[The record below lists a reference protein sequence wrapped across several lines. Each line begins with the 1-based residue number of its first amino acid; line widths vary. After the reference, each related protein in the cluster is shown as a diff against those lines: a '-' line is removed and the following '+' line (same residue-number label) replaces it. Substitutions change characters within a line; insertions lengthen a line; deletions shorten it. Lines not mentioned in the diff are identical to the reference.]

1 MNITF
6 ELRAAYRLAG
16 VEIPIILSQENKEEN
31 GEKYDERRKI
41 FNTKFRFMPAAIVL
55 CTTTEQVSVAVK
67 FTSKLALP
75 LRVRSGGHDH
85 EGECSGTD
93 TILLDLS
100 KMNMVTIDGKDKKAE
115 ADSKPRLVR
124 VQPGTPFKKLT
135 TELAEKDLMIPHGTC
150 GTVCIAGYTMGGG
163 WGPWT
168 RKYGMCC
175 ERVVGATVVL
185 GDGSIRKLRMSKSPE
200 EERELSEEEREL
212 LWAIKGGGGFSYGI
226 ITEFV
231 IETFELPWE
240 MIKFEINWN
249 KSRYVP
255 EDKIFAIRDSAP
267 TPTLTVLKAWEDVIA
282 STDSE
287 ANQLV
292 GTNLKITARHAPEN
306 APFDPHT
313 VSHSCTMYG
322 YWEGDEDSLTEFID
336 KRFKSTGYAL
346 RSIKDTDKAGRKYN
360 SKTEGNDERHV
371 PYGDQLMSSWDRY
384 SFYNVNLLMQG
395 LEGKPFPPDED
406 QPAPHK
412 ITSRLVDPQGLGEE
426 GHYKLLESLTSPL
439 VLPGNEG
446 LGLFTYIT
454 LGAITGNYYQ
464 HVITPEQ
471 KTKSAFPYKDKLFT
485 IQYQTWWNE
494 PDEQKKE
501 AQNNEVHTRVNR
513 ALDWMDVCRDY
524 DIPNT
529 SGAFISFKDSS
540 VPTKTYFDKS
550 YEELVR
556 IKQTHARDPFN
567 HFCSRKTII

>member
-31 GEKYDERRKI
+31 GEKYDERREI

-100 KMNMVTIDGKDKKAE
+100 KMNTVTIDGKDKKAE

-185 GDGSIRKLRMSKSPE
+185 GDGSIRKLRMSKSSE

-231 IETFELPWE
+231 IETFETQRPPQHLP
-240 MIKFEINWN
+240 
-249 KSRYVP
+249 
-255 EDKIFAIRDSAP
+255 
-267 TPTLTVLKAWEDVIA
+267 
-282 STDSE
+282 
-287 ANQLV
+287 
-292 GTNLKITARHAPEN
+292 
-306 APFDPHT
+306 
-313 VSHSCTMYG
+313 C
-322 YWEGDEDSLTEFID
+322 
-336 KRFKSTGYAL
+336 
-346 RSIKDTDKAGRKYN
+346 
-360 SKTEGNDERHV
+360 
-371 PYGDQLMSSWDRY
+371 
-384 SFYNVNLLMQG
+384 
-395 LEGKPFPPDED
+395 
-406 QPAPHK
+406 
-412 ITSRLVDPQGLGEE
+412 
-426 GHYKLLESLTSPL
+426 
-439 VLPGNEG
+439 
-446 LGLFTYIT
+446 
-454 LGAITGNYYQ
+454 
-464 HVITPEQ
+464 
-471 KTKSAFPYKDKLFT
+471 
-485 IQYQTWWNE
+485 
-494 PDEQKKE
+494 
-501 AQNNEVHTRVNR
+501 
-513 ALDWMDVCRDY
+513 
-524 DIPNT
+524 
-529 SGAFISFKDSS
+529 
-540 VPTKTYFDKS
+540 
-550 YEELVR
+550 
-556 IKQTHARDPFN
+556 
-567 HFCSRKTII
+567 